1 MKFVNNAKINLK
13 NFKTT
18 KLSTTITKITSL
30 NMNKDSKVDLMWEK
44 LELLVV
50 VGERWSKEV
59 VIVL

>member
-1 MKFVNNAKINLK
+1 MKFVNNVKINLK
-13 NFKTT
+13 NFKTI

-30 NMNKDSKVDLMWEK
+30 NMNNDSKVDLMWEK

-50 VGERWSKEV
+50 VGERWSEEV

>member
-1 MKFVNNAKINLK
+1 MKFVNNVKINLK
-13 NFKTT
+13 NFKTI

-30 NMNKDSKVDLMWEK
+30 NMNNDSKVDLMWEK

-50 VGERWSKEV
+50 AGERRSEEV

>member
-1 MKFVNNAKINLK
+1 MKFVNNVKINLK

>member
-1 MKFVNNAKINLK
+1 MKFVNNVKINLK

-30 NMNKDSKVDLMWEK
+30 NMNNDSKVDLMWEK

>member
-1 MKFVNNAKINLK
+1 MKFVNNVKINLK
-13 NFKTT
+13 NFKTI

-50 VGERWSKEV
+50 VGERWSEEV

>member
-1 MKFVNNAKINLK
+1 MKFVNNVKINLK

-50 VGERWSKEV
+50 VGERWSEEV

>member
-1 MKFVNNAKINLK
+1 MKFVNNVKINLK

-30 NMNKDSKVDLMWEK
+30 NMNNDSKVDLMWEK

-50 VGERWSKEV
+50 AGERRSEEV

>member
-1 MKFVNNAKINLK
+1 MKFVNNVKINLK

-30 NMNKDSKVDLMWEK
+30 NMNNDSKVDLMWEK

-50 VGERWSKEV
+50 VGERGV
-59 VIVL
+59 RRL

>member
-1 MKFVNNAKINLK
+1 MKFVNNVKINLK

-30 NMNKDSKVDLMWEK
+30 NMNNDSKVDLMWEK

-50 VGERWSKEV
+50 VGERWSEEV

>member
-1 MKFVNNAKINLK
+1 MKFVNNVKINLK

-44 LELLVV
+44 LKLLVV
-50 VGERWSKEV
+50 VGERWSEEV